1 MATLTFEFQGIAIH
15 MTQFSPYRVIIPTGP
30 VPTGFTLNP
39 TITPSA
45 LAPLDGVTFTVGSGQ
60 TPSAQID
67 AIPKLSELYPAMI
80 VNPDAVSGQQL
91 PAAAYF
97 DFEGGS
103 VTVARNAHSRYAQV
117 AVEFDGDQASLQVQR
132 WNAPDIATIQLPLPQ
147 TIVIQNVPRPHVT
160 AFTPA
165 EYMSNFVI
173 AQNFPQGFELIQVGR
188 AVTAAL
194 KPPSSTN
201 SFRFDTFPSCSNSQ
215 WP

>member
-1 MATLTFEFQGIAIH
+1 MATLTFAFQGIAIH

-30 VPTGFTLNP
+30 VPTGFTLSP
-39 TITPSA
+39 TITPSV
-45 LAPLDGVTFTVGSGQ
+45 LAPLDGVTFTIGSGQ
-60 TPSAQID
+60 TPSARID

-97 DFEGGS
+97 DFKGGS
-103 VTVARNAHSRYAQV
+103 VTVANNAHSQYAHV

-132 WNAPDIATIQLPLPQ
+132 WNEPAIATIQLPLPQ
-147 TIVIQNVPRPHVT
+147 TIVVQNLPRPQVR
-160 AFTPA
+160 AFNPA

-173 AQNFPQGFELIQVGR
+173 AQNFPQGLDLIKVGM

-194 KPPSSTN
+194 KPPSAAAL
-201 SFRFDTFPSCSNSQ
+201 RFDTFPSCSNSQ